1 MSATESTGEPRELAT
16 HAALQS
22 GKRRGSHCKT
32 LAVRERTPF
41 WQPGVPHGETAVHAM
56 FRGGLARS
64 KRRSARYRS
73 YVLSDASTPRWVA
86 SAVPDISWQ
95 LRRLPIAAG
104 NVTGGDSSPPL
115 ERSPRI
121 SAAQVELQQRLH
133 LIAGP
138 MSVHAA
144 ALIAMGRQAQEALTP
159 LEPTHTRHPRS

>member
-22 GKRRGSHCKT
+22 GKRRGSRCKT
-32 LAVRERTPF
+32 LAVRWRTPLL
-41 WQPGVPHGETAVHAM
+41 QSSVPDGETAVHPM
-56 FRGGLARS
+56 LRGKLSRS
-64 KRRSARYRS
+64 RWWPARYRS
-73 YVLSDASTPRWVA
+73 YVLSDASTPRWVS
-86 SAVPDISWQ
+86 SAVPDISWK

-104 NVTGGDSSPPL
+104 NVTGGDSSPTL

-159 LEPTHTRHPRS
+159 LEPTHTCHARS